1 MPAFFMLFDFLH
13 LKWYTL
19 ETNHVKKDHKEYFVN
34 DIIFS
39 FCLCIYFMSEPEKYV
54 SIKIRIWVIIT
65 LLVIQ
70 DVNRGENEQH
80 LQERNSIY

>member
-13 LKWYTL
+13 FKWYTV
-19 ETNHVKKDHKEYFVN
+19 ETNKGFKKYFVN
-34 DIIFS
+34 IIMFS
-39 FCLCIYFMSEPEKYV
+39 FYFMHKSEKYAAM
-54 SIKIRIWVIIT
+54 KIHIWAIIT

-70 DVNRGENEQH
+70 DVNRGENELH

>member
-13 LKWYTL
+13 LKWYTP
-19 ETNHVKKDHKEYFVN
+19 EKSFNKYFVN
-34 DIIFS
+34 IIIFS
-39 FCLCIYFMSEPEKYV
+39 FYFMNKSEKYAAM
-54 SIKIRIWVIIT
+54 KIHIWAIIT

>member
-1 MPAFFMLFDFLH
+1 MIYCWTPEKGFN
-13 LKWYTL
+13 K
-19 ETNHVKKDHKEYFVN
+19 YFVN
-34 DIIFS
+34 IIIFS
-39 FCLCIYFMSEPEKYV
+39 FYFMHKSKQYAAM
-54 SIKIRIWVIIT
+54 KIHIWAIIT